1 MKRPR
6 MRKAAVSHYLWVGK
20 VADGASCRCEYWI
33 CSRCS
38 LIQQSLDVVR
48 DVISRGWL
56 KIKRVF
62 GVFKS
67 IWDDDSQVT

>member
-1 MKRPR
+1 M
-6 MRKAAVSHYLWVGK
+6 VQVVVVNIGFVVDVHYGP
-20 VADGASCRCEYWI
+20 
-33 CSRCS
+33 

>member
-1 MKRPR
+1 M
-6 MRKAAVSHYLWVGK
+6 VQVVVVNIGFVVDVHY
-20 VADGASCRCEYWI
+20 CP
-33 CSRCS
+33 

-62 GVFKS
+62 GAFKS